1 MSLQDLHNFDV
12 FAGERSIEKAFSPT
26 LSFES
31 FPAAANILT
40 ANAVNLHTWIHGGAA
55 GCKTS

>member
-1 MSLQDLHNFDV
+1 MIWCFPSFIYMSLQDLHNFDV

-31 FPAAANILT
+31 FPAAA
-40 ANAVNLHTWIHGGAA
+40 
-55 GCKTS
+55 